1 MIELGIFA
9 KTFKADKLGALLDK
23 VKAHSLSTVQFNM
36 QCVGLPAL
44 PEEIPGNLADQIGQ
58 IFREKEVGMT
68 AVSATFNMIHPDTA
82 IVEKGL
88 HSFEQIAG
96 ACSAMGTSMISLCTG
111 SRDVEDKW
119 RWHPDNALPEA
130 WADMT
135 KTMRKL
141 LELAEEYDLYLGVEP
156 ELANVVSTPA
166 MALQL
171 IDELETDRIKI
182 ILDPANLFEE
192 ASVGE
197 IREKIAEA
205 IELLAPHIALA
216 HAKDRTTAGEF
227 KAAGKGDVDF
237 PYFVQELK
245 RVGFSGPMVLHGL
258 SEEEV
263 PDCVA
268 YLQSLL

>member
-1 MIELGIFA
+1 
-9 KTFKADKLGALLDK
+9 
-23 VKAHSLSTVQFNM
+23 
-36 QCVGLPAL
+36 
-44 PEEIPGNLADQIGQ
+44 
-58 IFREKEVGMT
+58 
-68 AVSATFNMIHPDTA
+68 
-82 IVEKGL
+82 
-88 HSFEQIAG
+88 
-96 ACSAMGTSMISLCTG
+96 
-111 SRDVEDKW
+111 
-119 RWHPDNALPEA
+119 
-130 WADMT
+130 
-135 KTMRKL
+135 
-141 LELAEEYDLYLGVEP
+141 
-156 ELANVVSTPA
+156 

-192 ASVGE
+192 ASVEE

-205 IELLAPHIALA
+205 VELLAPYIVLA